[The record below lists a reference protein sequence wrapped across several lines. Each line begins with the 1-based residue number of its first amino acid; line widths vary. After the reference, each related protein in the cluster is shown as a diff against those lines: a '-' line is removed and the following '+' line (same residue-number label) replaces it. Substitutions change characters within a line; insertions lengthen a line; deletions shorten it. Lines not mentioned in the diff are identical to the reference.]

1 MDRGQR
7 LVIRGLV
14 LVDRS
19 LGLVVRG
26 LVLVNRG
33 LELVVR
39 GLRLANRGQ
48 GRVARGNIVVLAS
61 LSWFRS
67 AAKPLLGGLGLA
79 LETC

>member
-14 LVDRS
+14 LVNS
-19 LGLVVRG
+19 
-26 LVLVNRG
+26 G

-79 LETC
+79 LETY